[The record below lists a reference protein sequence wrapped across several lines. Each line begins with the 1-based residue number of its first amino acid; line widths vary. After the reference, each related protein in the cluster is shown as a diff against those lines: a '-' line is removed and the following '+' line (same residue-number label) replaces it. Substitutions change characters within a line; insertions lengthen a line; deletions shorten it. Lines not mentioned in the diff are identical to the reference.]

1 MFYCDG
7 KHSDIFGGSSH
18 SLLLV
23 FLLHGGAMLEWRMVF
38 DIFNGFLGG
47 GAINQVSQLQATK

>member
-1 MFYCDG
+1 
-7 KHSDIFGGSSH
+7 
-18 SLLLV
+18 
-23 FLLHGGAMLEWRMVF
+23 MLEWRMVF